1 MPLELEYVGGSNWLE
16 TLRKNQEAI
25 KDAINGLQKELGEA
39 KAKIAKLEK
48 ASK

>member
-1 MPLELEYVGGSNWLE
+1 MPLELDYVGGSKWLE
-16 TLRKNQEAI
+16 TLRKNQEATQA
-25 KDAINGLQKELGEA
+25 AINELEKELEEA